1 MILFLHPLLM
11 VSQAF
16 IYNSNTQ
23 NIQRKIFKER
33 RSIKLIRPLYQY
45 PTLQRQTSSL
55 DAATRTPRR
64 RLQRISD
71 LSSSSTKKRRKAQKS
86 KRDFRAWNEYYPK
99 LKEYFNENGH
109 CNVTIEDDEDLYA
122 WTNNLRRRY
131 KYYDDIPSTNK
142 LEALQDID
150 FFWGDSDSTKRQRKW
165 DECFPK
171 LMEFYSINGHS
182 NVSKDDDEDLCTWIS
197 SLRMNYRQQ
206 AMVFLRKEGGDLS
219 SSANTTKRKMKRYEP
234 QLSNEQLRLLSEV
247 DFSWYVRSPQTQL
260 KTWEEYYPKLK
271 SYYKRN
277 GHSDVQPED
286 DHDLYDWTVSLRKNH
301 RRRRSILVTHSS
313 SRSSSFSTNTTTNQ
327 NNKARRKSS
336 RHTLSEEQVEALK
349 DLDFSWF
356 VEATKKQTNRN
367 KRSPETK
374 EKFRQANEEKWRR
387 MFERLSTHA
396 RDYGDCSLSTMKH
409 DTQLYYWAQ
418 RQRKEYRRV
427 VSGQPSTLTE
437 NQIEALE
444 GVGFEWGKSHDIRW
458 RERLQELEAFQ
469 QIYGHS
475 DVPQEFDENLKLANW
490 VMNQRT
496 AKRLKTEGQQT
507 GLRGIRIR
515 RLEQLQFVW
524 NMKDRQWWSMY
535 DQLKEYQQQN
545 GNLTIDTSDWDR
557 ASLRIWLNEQRH
569 FYHSEKFRHRLTQER
584 INALESI
591 PGFQW
596 TMKEF
601 KAPTR
606 KEWSKLLGAIRE
618 RGITPET
625 RPKQHWFEG
634 VNPFKQEVKSVWTDE
649 ELLALWN
656 EENDDDEDD
665 DFYIEDEDS
674 RNFLRA

>member
-1 MILFLHPLLM
+1 M
-11 VSQAF
+11 
-16 IYNSNTQ
+16 
-23 NIQRKIFKER
+23 
-33 RSIKLIRPLYQY
+33 KL
-45 PTLQRQTSSL
+45 
-55 DAATRTPRR
+55 
-64 RLQRISD
+64 
-71 LSSSSTKKRRKAQKS
+71 
-86 KRDFRAWNEYYPK
+86 
-99 LKEYFNENGH
+99 
-109 CNVTIEDDEDLYA
+109 
-122 WTNNLRRRY
+122 
-131 KYYDDIPSTNK
+131 
-142 LEALQDID
+142 
-150 FFWGDSDSTKRQRKW
+150 
-165 DECFPK
+165 
-171 LMEFYSINGHS
+171 
-182 NVSKDDDEDLCTWIS
+182 
-197 SLRMNYRQQ
+197 
-206 AMVFLRKEGGDLS
+206 
-219 SSANTTKRKMKRYEP
+219 
-234 QLSNEQLRLLSEV
+234 
-247 DFSWYVRSPQTQL
+247 
-260 KTWEEYYPKLK
+260 
-271 SYYKRN
+271 
-277 GHSDVQPED
+277 
-286 DHDLYDWTVSLRKNH
+286 
-301 RRRRSILVTHSS
+301 
-313 SRSSSFSTNTTTNQ
+313 
-327 NNKARRKSS
+327 
-336 RHTLSEEQVEALK
+336 
-349 DLDFSWF
+349 
-356 VEATKKQTNRN
+356 
-367 KRSPETK
+367 
-374 EKFRQANEEKWRR
+374 
-387 MFERLSTHA
+387 
-396 RDYGDCSLSTMKH
+396 

-437 NQIEALE
+437 YQIEALE

-496 AKRLKTEGQQT
+496 AKRLKMEGQQT
-507 GLRGIRIR
+507 GLREIRIR

-524 NMKDRQWWSMY
+524 NTKDRQWWSMY

-557 ASLRIWLNEQRH
+557 ANLRIWLNEQRH

-674 RNFLRA
+674 RDFLRA